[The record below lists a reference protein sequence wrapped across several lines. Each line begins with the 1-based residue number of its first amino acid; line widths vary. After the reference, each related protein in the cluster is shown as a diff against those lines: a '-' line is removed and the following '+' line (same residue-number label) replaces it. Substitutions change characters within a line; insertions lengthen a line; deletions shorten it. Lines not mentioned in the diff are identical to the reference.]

1 VKKTLSIALPIAIA
15 LSASAGAQT
24 SNPISKFD
32 VAGIPVIH
40 KLVTANDVVAVR
52 LYLRGGAA
60 SLTPANAGIEAMMLD
75 ASTHGTQKYSKDAFT
90 SLSTETGTNIGS
102 DGTMDF
108 SVLTMQAVR
117 QNWNQAWDLFSE
129 AALRP
134 TFPAAEV
141 EIVRGQMVDAARRR
155 SDDPDTYL
163 RYLAD
168 SLFYVG
174 HAYSAIPLG
183 TVASLTATTRDA
195 LVAWHVQRMTKENLL
210 IVVVGNVSRA
220 DLTNKIQTAF
230 ASLPATGG
238 KATPV
243 KAIMTVTP
251 EVVLVERQLPTNYIT
266 GYFAAPS
273 PADAD
278 YPAFRAA
285 IDMLGDRLFE
295 EVRTK
300 RNMTY
305 AVGAGLE
312 TRAANRG
319 GLYVTAIQPDTTVKV
334 IFSTVKQLQTGPI
347 SPSDVAENLNA
358 SLTAYLM
365 GQETN
370 MGQAAALGLWEI
382 AGGGWE
388 NYAKFIASYRRITAA
403 DIQRVAKRYLQHA
416 RFVVIGDPKK
426 VTRALLTSF

>member
-1 VKKTLSIALPIAIA
+1 MKKFLSAALPIAIA
-15 LSASAGAQT
+15 FSVSAEAQT
-24 SNPISKFD
+24 SNTTKFT

-60 SLTPANAGIEAMMLD
+60 SLTAANAGIEAMMLD
-75 ASTHGTQKYSKDAFT
+75 ASTHGTQKSSKDAFNA
-90 SLSTETGTNIGS
+90 LSTETGTNIGS
-102 DGTMDF
+102 ETTMDF
-108 SVLTMQAVR
+108 SVLTLQAVR
-117 QNWNQAWDLFSE
+117 QNWNQAWDLFTE

-141 EIVRGQMVDAARRR
+141 EIVRGQLVDAARRR

-163 RYLAD
+163 TYLAD
-168 SLFYVG
+168 SLFYLG
-174 HAYSAIPLG
+174 HAYAAIPRG
-183 TVASLTATTRDA
+183 TVTSLGGIQRQA
-195 LVAWHVQRMTKENLL
+195 LVDWHTKRMTKENLL
-210 IVVVGNVSRA
+210 IVVVGNVARA
-220 DLTNKIQTAF
+220 DLTQKIQAAF
-230 ASLPATGG
+230 GSLPATGG
-238 KATPV
+238 KATAV
-243 KAIMTVTP
+243 RAITSVTP
-251 EVVLVERQLPTNYIT
+251 DVVVVQRQLPTNYIT

-273 PADAD
+273 LADPD

-305 AVGAGLE
+305 AVAAGLE

-319 GLYVTAIQPDTTVKV
+319 RLYVTAVEPDTTVKV
-334 IFSTVKQLQTGPI
+334 IFSTVKQLQRGPI
-347 SPSDVAENLNA
+347 PPADVAENINA

-370 MGQAAALGLWEI
+370 MGQAAALGLWEL

-388 NYAKFIASYRRITAA
+388 NYARFIASYRHVTAA
-403 DIQRVAKRYLQHA
+403 DIQRAAAKYLQHG
-416 RFVVIGDPKK
+416 RFVVIGDPNK
-426 VTRALLTSF
+426 VTKTLLTSF